1 MSTNYWKAWAYGV
14 VLAGVALAAACG
26 SSPKVGP
33 CPQGAE
39 DCACY
44 GNNTCNS
51 GLTCF
56 SNLCVNPM
64 TGNGGHGGAMG
75 AAGATGAAGNSGGA
89 GSSGAAGTT
98 ASGTAGTS
106 GSAGTSGG
114 GATTGAG
121 GTSTTPTNLIKNG
134 DFSLGK
140 EYWNLTYQAGEVAA
154 DNQGMGGQYCIMNAS
169 TSFYLSFSL
178 GYPPTP
184 SDSFTIAAG
193 STYTLTYQA
202 AVDSPAT
209 VEVKIGGVETPYT
222 PLAGADFNDSVS
234 SSNFTTFTHQISAA
248 TDTPTQGLVFNATLY
263 YSATIC
269 FDNVSLVKN

>member
-1 MSTNYWKAWAYGV
+1 M
-14 VLAGVALAAACG
+14 
-26 SSPKVGP
+26 
-33 CPQGAE
+33 
-39 DCACY
+39 
-44 GNNTCNS
+44 TCNS
-51 GLTCF
+51 GLTCL
-56 SNLCVNPM
+56 SNLCVNPS
-64 TGNGGHGGAMG
+64 TGNGGHGGG
-75 AAGATGAAGNSGGA
+75 GATGSGGITGGA
-89 GSSGAAGTT
+89 GTFGV
-98 ASGTAGTS
+98 
-106 GSAGTSGG
+106 AGTSGG
-114 GATTGAG
+114 GATSGGAGTTGGGATSGGAGTTGAG
-121 GTSTTPTNLIKNG
+121 GSSTTPTNLIKNG
-134 DFSLGK
+134 DFGLGK

-169 TSFYLSFSL
+169 SSFYLSFSL

-222 PLAGADFNDSVS
+222 PLPGADFNDSVS
-234 SSNFTTFTHQISAA
+234 SSNFTTFTHQVSAA